1 MLKVNGISQSRC
13 WILAT
18 QKTFRDAWN
27 HIKPLFQPAGV
38 EGNWIAHINFY
49 VYSPCSIHIHWQLKV
64 CYKWISRRNSWQK
77 FNYKAELKEEMSETF
92 GDWAGRGECISLP
105 FSELLAKSLRR
116 RLLQITMCKDPPY
129 KKSLFERPEKP
140 RWQSIFSEHILI
152 WQG

>member
-1 MLKVNGISQSRC
+1 MLKINGISQPRC

-18 QKTFRDAWN
+18 QKTFRDVWN

-49 VYSPCSIHIHWQLKV
+49 VYSSCSIHIHWLLKV

-77 FNYKAELKEEMSETF
+77 FNCKAELKEDMSETF
-92 GDWAGRGECISLP
+92 GGWAGRGECFSLP
-105 FSELLAKSLRR
+105 FSELLAKNLR

-129 KKSLFERPEKP
+129 RKSLFESPEKP